1 MKERRM
7 AVLAV
12 SLVVALFVFQRYF
25 LEPRTEEIR
34 AALERESA
42 TLEKYQRVVRSA
54 PPGETEMARI
64 EERVKTLEKRLVPDA
79 SEQLAS
85 ATIQSHVVELAG
97 KSGFSISTIK
107 PGNPVKRD
115 SYRQIPVY
123 FEGNGNIKQVSDF
136 LKALD
141 QDRILLSVDK
151 LGVNITSM
159 QNPKE
164 LKVKVQISGMM
175 KP

>member
-1 MKERRM
+1 MKKRRI
-7 AVLAV
+7 AILAV
-12 SLVVALFVFQRYF
+12 SLVVALFVFERYF
-25 LEPRTEEIR
+25 LAPETEEIR
-34 AALERESA
+34 ATIERESA
-42 TLEKYQRVVRSA
+42 TLEKYQRVLRSA
-54 PPGETEMARI
+54 PPGESEMTKI
-64 EERVKTLEKRLVPDA
+64 EARVKTLEKRLVPDA

-85 ATIQSHVVELAG
+85 ATIQSHVVELAR

-107 PGNPVKRD
+107 PGTPITRD

-123 FEGNGNIKQVSDF
+123 FEGNGNIKQISDF
-136 LKALD
+136 LKAVD
-141 QDRILLSVDK
+141 QGQILLSVDR
-151 LGVNITSM
+151 LGINITNM